1 MTRYGLVCLLLGA
14 MAWGQAATP
23 KSAPSTQK
31 PASQSSSP
39 AKPAA
44 EGAAQEPEAPKVAP
58 DAPVI
63 TIKGVCD
70 QSGAKTPALECRTV
84 ITRAQFEQ
92 VVDAVQPNMPARVRR
107 QFATRYANAFA
118 MSKKAE
124 EMGLDK
130 GPSYEE
136 HMKLARIQV
145 LATEFNKAMQEKAS
159 QISDKESEDYY
170 NNNKDQFDQIE
181 ASRIYIPKAQQPTA
195 QEESDSDNDKDK
207 DEAKGKDKKLSQAE
221 EQKRTEA
228 SEKVMKEEADKLRA
242 RAAAGEDFN
251 KLQEDAYQIAG
262 IKSGA
267 PNTKM
272 GKMRRNMLPPT
283 QVSVMELKPGEV
295 SPVIADQSGYFIYKV
310 ISREVMPLDQAR
322 EEIKGVLRSQ
332 RLQEEMKEIQESA
345 TPVLDEAYF
354 GPEAPRGA
362 VPPRGP
368 LPPGAPG
375 AGPPSPKPGT
385 PPGTK

>member
-1 MTRYGLVCLLLGA
+1 MTRYGFVCLLLAA

-23 KSAPSTQK
+23 KSAP
-31 PASQSSSP
+31 PAQSP
-39 AKPAA
+39 AGQNSSAAKSPA
-44 EGAAQEPEAPKVAP
+44 EGAAQEPEASKVPP

-70 QSGAKTPALECRTV
+70 QSAPKTPALECRTV

-92 VVDAVQPNMPARVRR
+92 VVEAVQPNMPARVRR
-107 QFATRYANAFA
+107 QFATRYANALA

-159 QISDKESEDYY
+159 EISDKEIEDYY
-170 NNNKDQFDQIE
+170 NNNKDRFEQIE
-181 ASRIYIPKAQQPTA
+181 ASRIYIPKARELSA
-195 QEESDSDNDKDK
+195 EEEKDN
-207 DEAKGKDKKLSQAE
+207 KLSEE
-221 EQKRTEA
+221 EQKKRSEA
-228 SEKVMKEEADKLRA
+228 SEKAMKAEADKLRA

-251 KLQEDAYQIAG
+251 KLQAEAYQVAG
-262 IKSGA
+262 LKSAA
-267 PNTKM
+267 PNTSM
-272 GKMRRNMLPPT
+272 GKMRRNMLPPAQT
-283 QVSVMELKPGEV
+283 SVMDLKPGEI
-295 SPVIADQSGYFIYKV
+295 SSVISDQSGYFIYKL
-310 ISREVMPLDQAR
+310 ISKEAMPLDQAR
-322 EEIKGVLRSQ
+322 EEIKGTLRST
-332 RLQEEMKEIQESA
+332 RLQEEMKALQESS
-345 TPVLDEAYF
+345 TPDLDEAYF
-354 GPEAPRGA
+354 GPEAPRGP

-375 AGPPSPKPGT
+375 ATPPAKPGA

>member
-1 MTRYGLVCLLLGA
+1 MTRYGFVCLLLGA

-23 KSAPSTQK
+23 KSAPSAQK
-31 PASQSSSP
+31 PAGQSSGP
-39 AKPAA
+39 AQPAG
-44 EGAAQEPEAPKVAP
+44 EGAAQEAEAPKVAP

-63 TIKGVCD
+63 TIKGICD

-92 VVDAVQPNMPARVRR
+92 ILEAVQPNMPARARR
-107 QFATRYANAFA
+107 QFATRYANALA

-145 LATEFNKAMQEKAS
+145 LATEFNKSIQEKAA
-159 QISDKESEDYY
+159 QVSDKEIEDYY
-170 NNNKDQFDQIE
+170 NNNKDKFEQIE
-181 ASRIYIPKAQQPTA
+181 ANRIYIPKAQQPA
-195 QEESDSDNDKDK
+195 AEEENDNDKDK
-207 DEAKGKDKKLSQAE
+207 VNDKDKGKDKKLSEAE
-221 EQKRTEA
+221 EQKRAEA
-228 SEKVMKEEADKLRA
+228 SEKTMKEEADKLRA

-251 KLQEDAYQIAG
+251 KLQEEAYQAAG
-262 IKSGA
+262 IKSAA
-267 PNTKM
+267 PNTKI
-272 GKMRRNMLPPT
+272 GKMRHNMLPPA
-283 QVSVMELKPGEV
+283 QASVMELKPGEV

-310 ISREVMPLDQAR
+310 ISKEMMPLDQAR
-322 EEIKGVLRSQ
+322 EEIKGTLRSQ
-332 RLQEEMKEIQESA
+332 RLQEEMKAIQESA

-368 LPPGAPG
+368 LPPGTPG
-375 AGPPSPKPGT
+375 PGPAPKPGT